1 MQQEIKS
8 FWNDLFRTE
17 ITAEETDDLCKELGL
32 WKLDTPTNPTGISP
46 LSECADFFPS
56 ALSPKPEDSEEV
68 GSSGYHTRSGATSGP
83 LTTPNDAIEIFNFDP
98 EEYSSVPAEKYLLP
112 ESQSVFKCPKTP
124 NPKIEKAVPS
134 NQCRNLYIN
143 YHNTKRY
150 AESSSSDSLPDN
162 PSKRVKTEVK
172 TFTGISHLDEICI
185 FEILKYLESEDLVN
199 CMKIEMFSKIVE
211 KYESSLLKQ
220 VYEYKYK
227 LVDIQDLYNILRPDH
242 TCNRD
247 IPEVKFW
254 NKYKCTMYMLFFKA
268 M

>member
-1 MQQEIKS
+1 M
-8 FWNDLFRTE
+8 
-17 ITAEETDDLCKELGL
+17 
-32 WKLDTPTNPTGISP
+32 
-46 LSECADFFPS
+46 
-56 ALSPKPEDSEEV
+56 
-68 GSSGYHTRSGATSGP
+68 
-83 LTTPNDAIEIFNFDP
+83 TTPNEGLDFDS
-98 EEYSSVPAEKYLLP
+98 EEYSSIRAEKYLLP

-143 YHNTKRY
+143 YHNSKRY

-227 LVDIQDLYNILRPDH
+227 LVDVQDLYNILRPDSIFGKYTRVLSFQNSEISAISGH
-242 TCNRD
+242 L
-247 IPEVKFW
+247 VK
-254 NKYKCTMYMLFFKA
+254 LFDQFQASLAYLNLVNTEIDDFTLAHLIKVNSNLQKLSIENHVFQSGA
-268 M
+268 GKMHGMTYV